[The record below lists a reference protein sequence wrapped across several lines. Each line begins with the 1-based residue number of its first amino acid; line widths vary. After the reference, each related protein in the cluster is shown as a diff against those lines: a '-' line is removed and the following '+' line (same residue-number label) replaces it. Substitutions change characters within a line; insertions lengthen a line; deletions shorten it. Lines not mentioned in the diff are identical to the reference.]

1 MEGNFMAT
9 PPLVDVV
16 DWVLAAILF
25 LSTAA
30 TIFYV
35 GACLLTATRGTDTL
49 QRRLRLLGALTG
61 FLCGWAFLVIAVL
74 FGVFVAAAL
83 DVQAQPSHPEN
94 WRLLTVL
101 VVVTFIMLVLNGL
114 AVWAVRRLV
123 GGAKMRLR

>member
-1 MEGNFMAT
+1 MAI
-9 PPLVDVV
+9 PPLVDLV

-30 TIFYV
+30 TVFYV
-35 GACLLTATRGTDTL
+35 GACLLTATRETDTPR
-49 QRRLRLLGALTG
+49 RRLKLLGALTG

-74 FGVFVAAAL
+74 FGLFVAAAL
-83 DVQAQPSHPEN
+83 DVQAKPSHPEN

-101 VVVTFIMLVLNGL
+101 AVVTFIMLVLNGL

-123 GGAKMRLR
+123 GGAEMRLR